1 MPLSSLTSNSAA
13 LPPSATMR
21 VATARPR
28 PETPPVTTARIESGC
43 MRSPG
48 KRKAGILTVMA
59 GLRGVAGRLVGLQP
73 ARELVRPQARREQE
87 ALADRHAQLQQ
98 EPALLFGFHALGH
111 QPQPEAAGDAGDGL
125 RSEEHTSE
133 LQSLMRIPY
142 AVFCLQKK
150 TKQST

>member
-28 PETPPVTTARIESGC
+28 PETPPVTTARLESGC

-73 ARELVRPQARREQE
+73 ARGLVRPQARRGQD
-87 ALADRHAQLQQ
+87 ALADPHAQLP
-98 EPALLFGFHALGH
+98 PAPAPRFGFQDTRPH
-111 QPQPEAAGDAGDGL
+111 PPP
-125 RSEEHTSE
+125 R
-133 LQSLMRIPY
+133 P
-142 AVFCLQKK
+142 
-150 TKQST
+150 

>member
-1 MPLSSLTSNSAA
+1 
-13 LPPSATMR
+13 
-21 VATARPR
+21 
-28 PETPPVTTARIESGC
+28 

-125 RSEEHTSE
+125 ADRDVGLVRSEEQTSE
-133 LQSLMRIPY
+133 LQSLMRLPY
-142 AVFCLQKK
+142 PLLC
-150 TKQST
+150 